1 MIGFGVGI
9 LMKGYGDGWETKT
22 VRGREDNCLISFNML
37 LCDST
42 CNKTVNWDYGQIKE
56 VRE

>member
-1 MIGFGVGI
+1 
-9 LMKGYGDGWETKT
+9 MKGYGDGWETRT